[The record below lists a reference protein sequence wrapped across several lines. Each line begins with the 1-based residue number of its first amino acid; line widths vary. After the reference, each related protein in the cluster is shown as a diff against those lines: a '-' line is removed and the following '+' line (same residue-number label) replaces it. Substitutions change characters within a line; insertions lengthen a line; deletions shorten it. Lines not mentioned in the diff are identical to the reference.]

1 LPTDISTCAPSAKFQ
16 YASDWRSVA
25 GRPCTHILSFDAP
38 TYAESEWLAMYPH
51 PITLHVH
58 VPKAPQIAPVCDG
71 HTEVLSGLPLS
82 TTIGHVRDRILHDT
96 LHQAVGASKLKMW
109 VHGRPATLRQS
120 LAYWHLADG
129 AQVELSGGK

>member
-1 LPTDISTCAPSAKFQ
+1 MRTCSLISF
-16 YASDWRSVA
+16 
-25 GRPCTHILSFDAP
+25 
-38 TYAESEWLAMYPH
+38 
-51 PITLHVH
+51 TLHVH

-120 LAYWHLADG
+120 LAYWNLADG
-129 AQVELSGGK
+129 AHVEMSVGK